1 MSNAKQCIKPLSLK
15 NSRFST
21 QCKPTWIQSVSKNL
35 QRKLC
40 LMSFL
45 KFEKKT
51 QLFLKCLINGFFYFI
66 LCCLEIFFF
75 IKTVLNQQRRI
86 GITIPKRLN

>member
-1 MSNAKQCIKPLSLK
+1 MSNVKQCVKSLSLK

-45 KFEKKT
+45 YFKEKHN
-51 QLFLKCLINGFFYFI
+51 FL
-66 LCCLEIFFF
+66 
-75 IKTVLNQQRRI
+75 
-86 GITIPKRLN
+86 